1 MKTFT
6 TAPLALALSGTVT
19 AVQADTRSERDLA
32 QCMTQLQAI
41 YGEETE
47 LNLVDRRRNQHGTR
61 MRVAARLDSDNTYF
75 AHCWVAKYDEG
86 EFDYAADSAALAAND
101 PVVGAR

>member
-1 MKTFT
+1 MKTFSK
-6 TAPLALALSGTVT
+6 AALVLALSSAAV

-32 QCMTQLQAI
+32 QCMAQLHAI

-86 EFDYAADSAALAAND
+86 AFDYAADNAALAAND
-101 PVVGAR
+101 RGIGTR

>member
-6 TAPLALALSGTVT
+6 TAALALALSGAVT
-19 AVQADTRSERDLA
+19 ATQAETRSDRDLA
-32 QCMTQLQAI
+32 DCMAQLHAI

-61 MRVAARLDSDNTYF
+61 MRVAARLDSDNAYF

-86 EFDYAADSAALAAND
+86 DFEYAADNAALAAND
-101 PVVGAR
+101 RVIGTR